1 MRIRE
6 VEDADVEEM
15 EVIEV
20 GVSELRNFGS
30 AQEGDPILVVSRL
43 SGRADVSYS
52 YPDWDR
58 TTWEE
63 DRYIDPVPDTVIGST
78 EVSVEAEVSIS
89 VAVDKDGKPESIE
102 GVQTMDSC
110 LLILTSPML
119 DGGWDQEDRPASK

>member
-1 MRIRE
+1 M
-6 VEDADVEEM
+6 
-15 EVIEV
+15 IEV
-20 GVSELRNFGS
+20 GVSELTNFGS
-30 AQEGDPILVVSRL
+30 AQEGGPILVVSRL

-52 YPDWDR
+52 YPDWDS

-102 GVQTMDSC
+102 GGADHGFLS
-110 LLILTSPML
+110 L
-119 DGGWDQEDRPASK
+119 DINIPDA